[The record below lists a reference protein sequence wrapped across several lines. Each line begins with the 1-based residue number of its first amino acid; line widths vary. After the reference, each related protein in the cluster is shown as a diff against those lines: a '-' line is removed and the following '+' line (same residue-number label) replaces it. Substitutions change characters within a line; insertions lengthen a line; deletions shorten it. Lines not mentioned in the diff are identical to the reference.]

1 MFNPKSF
8 GVFSIYQST
17 RVGVHESFSELALIN
32 LHLTLHDTYH
42 KGQPKGHK
50 NETKVI
56 ANMAV
61 ATLKKAS
68 TSDEQ
73 KCSSIFLQF
82 ATIK

>member
-1 MFNPKSF
+1 VN
-8 GVFSIYQST
+8 YHLQ
-17 RVGVHESFSELALIN
+17 H
-32 LHLTLHDTYH
+32 LHLTLRDIYH

-68 TSDEQ
+68 TLDEQ
-73 KCSSIFLQF
+73 KCSSIVYNLQQSSDQ
-82 ATIK
+82 